1 MPAHPLQAIDDTAAQ
16 LELSRLRSHSLRHGC
31 VLNLKRQKVAAAD
44 GAAHVCMSTYM
55 WENVYGLEDG
65 EVVGEELT
73 PGIVGS
79 SSRKRRAG
87 EAV

>member
-1 MPAHPLQAIDDTAAQ
+1 MQVMDETAAQ

-31 VLNLKRQKVAAAD
+31 VLNLKRQKVDAAK

-79 SSRKRRAG
+79 ASRKRKAMD
-87 EAV
+87 AAWD